1 MKDLKHLFTLER
13 LLDDVDNELVR
24 QATEDGRK
32 CIGNICFQTPEVL
45 MDLPGTFTIRL
56 RAPRSGSM
64 DMATYYM
71 TSFLCEFSRAI
82 LERAIEGGYEVLES
96 PMPALLTVI
105 DANEPRPQH
114 ARRLMKFKKAK
125 SRSEILAAGG
135 DEETVKAYDE
145 KGLLIREWSAAYA
158 VPEDELNR
166 LGFSG
171 SPTKVKQIM
180 SVVLT
185 AGDYKKIEP
194 TGEGVSGLIH
204 ELIADHTLG

>member
-82 LERAIEGGYEVLES
+82 LERAIEGGFEYL
-96 PMPALLTVI
+96 
-105 DANEPRPQH
+105 D
-114 ARRLMKFKKAK
+114 MKF
-125 SRSEILAAGG
+125 LAFLEPYL
-135 DEETVKAYDE
+135 DKVYDLR
-145 KGLLIREWSAAYA
+145 KRD
-158 VPEDELNR
+158 P
-166 LGFSG
+166 
-171 SPTKVKQIM
+171 KV
-180 SVVLT
+180 
-185 AGDYKKIEP
+185 
-194 TGEGVSGLIH
+194 
-204 ELIADHTLG
+204 